1 MIGIWGASL
10 SKKCVYCGAGMPEEA
25 AICLHCFHKVTPHT
39 AVSTKRLRKY
49 AHRRRTGIALL
60 FSCCL
65 FLSVLSCVCVYLY
78 PSVTTMHTGAASGA
92 ENTAAVQNEQT
103 GKVGQFFQRLL
114 EPVGD
119 VDATRASNTVDSDA
133 FDTSD
138 GFSASDTSAQSGPIQ
153 SGGSTSPSAAPG
165 TTAAGSVETGTTSPE
180 AQVPQVPEYDS
191 FEYTSY
197 GGSDTRISMTKYTG
211 NAASVVVPAQI
222 DGKIVVEI

>member
-49 AHRRRTGIALL
+49 AHLRRTGIALL

-65 FLSVLSCVCVYLY
+65 FLSVLSCVCVYFY
-78 PSVTTMHTGAASGA
+78 PSVTAMHTGAASGA

-138 GFSASDTSAQSGPIQ
+138 GFSASDTSAQSGPY
-153 SGGSTSPSAAPG
+153 SLAAAHHLQLLRELRLPVLWRRARPRLKHRCLRSRNMIVLN
-165 TTAAGSVETGTTSPE
+165 TQVTA
-180 AQVPQVPEYDS
+180 
-191 FEYTSY
+191 
-197 GGSDTRISMTKYTG
+197 
-211 NAASVVVPAQI
+211 VVIHVSRLPNTPAMLPTLWCQH
-222 DGKIVVEI
+222 K